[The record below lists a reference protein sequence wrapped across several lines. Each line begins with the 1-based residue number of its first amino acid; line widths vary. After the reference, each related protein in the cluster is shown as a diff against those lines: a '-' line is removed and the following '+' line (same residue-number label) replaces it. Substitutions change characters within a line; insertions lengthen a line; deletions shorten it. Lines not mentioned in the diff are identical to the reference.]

1 MIQTTNPVDFNTALA
16 SLYAVPGKFSEGA
29 ELSVKNAAATLDV
42 TPRSIRMLLESGVLP
57 DLNSQRIIELSSKTV
72 FVKSKGLQ
80 PVLRTG
86 IADVDPSD
94 NRPIGYSDSMSD
106 SDVLEANRKW
116 WRADPQK
123 LIAARYLPISI
134 GGLNVALLG
143 IRGLEESVRV
153 DVLDK
158 NGKPGKE
165 VRHSF
170 DAYLIARYHGAS
182 DSIVIKKSEDTKAAL
197 TLLGHFQCSVSGG
210 PIAYL

>member
-1 MIQTTNPVDFNTALA
+1 MANTTDYQTALA
-16 SLYAVPGKFSEGA
+16 SLYAIPGKFSEGA
-29 ELSVKNAAATLDV
+29 ELNVKTAAATLDV
-42 TPRSIRMLLESGVLP
+42 PTRSVRMLLESGVLP
-57 DLNSQRIIELSSKTV
+57 DLNSKRIIELSGETV
-72 FVKSKGLQ
+72 FVKSGGLQ

-86 IADVDPSD
+86 IADVDHAD
-94 NRPIGYSDSMSD
+94 NRPIGYGESMSD
-106 SDVLEANRKW
+106 DDVLEANRKW
-116 WRADPQK
+116 WRADPEK

-170 DAYLIARYHGAS
+170 DAYLVARYHGPSGKTVMMTS
-182 DSIVIKKSEDTKAAL
+182 DPDDTKAAI
-197 TLLGHFQCSVSGG
+197 TLLGHFQRSVSGG